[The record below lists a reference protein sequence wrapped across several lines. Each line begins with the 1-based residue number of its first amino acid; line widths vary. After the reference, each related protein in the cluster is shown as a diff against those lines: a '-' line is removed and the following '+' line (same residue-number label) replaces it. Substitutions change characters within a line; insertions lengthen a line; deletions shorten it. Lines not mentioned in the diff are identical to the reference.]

1 MKKIVYSLIIFFLL
15 VTAFPATVS
24 ADSLKDDKVV
34 LGGSYSLDSGE
45 TLDGSLIII
54 GGTASLAEGSTITGD
69 VVLTGGT
76 ITAAGTING
85 DIVLIGGSAQLKGTV
100 HVLGNMVSASS
111 TVSQD
116 EGATID
122 GKIQEHAT
130 IPFLLPFSTSKPS
143 LPNTVPQVAKPKIDL
158 HLDPLMTAF
167 GIGFRSFVLA
177 ILAMLLSMF
186 FPNAIRK
193 ISRAIL
199 TAPIASGGIGFLT
212 AILAPLVLVLIAITL
227 IGIPITILGAL
238 LLAFAV
244 LLGWVAIGVEIGTR
258 IAEAFK
264 SQWHIAVCAGVGT
277 LLLTLVT
284 EAFGKIP
291 CVGWIVPTLVGMLG
305 LGAVILTRSGTR
317 EYETKVS

>member
-1 MKKIVYSLIIFFLL
+1 MKRIVYGLIVFVLL
-15 VTAFPATVS
+15 VTAFPSTVS
-24 ADSLKDDKVV
+24 ADSLQDDKVV

-45 TLDGSLIII
+45 TLDGSLVII
-54 GGTASLAEGSTITGD
+54 GGTASLAEGSTVTGD
-69 VVLTGGT
+69 IVLTGGT
-76 ITAAGTING
+76 LTAAGTING
-85 DIVLIGGSAQLKGTV
+85 NIVLIGGNAQLKGTV

-116 EGATID
+116 EGAKID
-122 GKIQEHAT
+122 GKIQDHAT
-130 IPFLLPFSTSKPS
+130 IPFQLPFSSGKPS
-143 LPNTVPQVAKPKIDL
+143 LPNTMPQVTTPKIDL
-158 HLDPLMTAF
+158 SHNPIMTAI

-177 ILAMLLSMF
+177 ILAMILSMF
-186 FPNAIRK
+186 FPNAIKK
-193 ISRAIL
+193 ISRAAMS
-199 TAPIASGGIGFLT
+199 APIAAGGFGFLT

-238 LLAFAV
+238 VLVFGV

-258 IAEAFK
+258 IADAFK

-284 EAFGKIP
+284 ETIAQIP
-291 CVGWIVPTLVGMLG
+291 CMGWIVPSLVGMLG

-317 EYETKVS
+317 EYGTNIS